1 MKRFSPSASLW
12 ISISRVAFGIFI
24 AVGLANVQAAPNEVS
39 PVPAKNGGAQ
49 GDNAKLPAASPHR
62 HKKEV
67 TLAPVKAEHYP
78 SNPLPPVPT
87 PKQKP

>member
-12 ISISRVAFGIFI
+12 MLISRVALGITVVV
-24 AVGLANVQAAPNEVS
+24 ALAQVQAAPNE
-39 PVPAKNGGAQ
+39 PAPDPAKKGGAQ

-67 TLAPVKAEHYP
+67 TLAPVKPEHYP

-87 PKQKP
+87 PKQ

>member
-1 MKRFSPSASLW
+1 MKRFGPSASLW
-12 ISISRVAFGIFI
+12 MSIAFGIVI
-24 AVGLANVQAAPNEVS
+24 AAGLAHVHAAPSEVA
-39 PVPAKNGGAQ
+39 PAPAKKGGAQ

-67 TLAPVKAEHYP
+67 TLAPVKPEHYP

-87 PKQKP
+87 PKQTP